1 MRSVHVSLSNLSMRD
16 REVLESRARQLARP
30 DAVEVMGLGS
40 GTYVSFMLRGSA
52 CAVEAHA
59 VDRVVRLLGSVVP
72 VAGSARGVAGVT
84 FVENQ
89 PFLVLDL
96 AADAGKPRPMS
107 VLARAPALQIRSP
120 VTQVI
125 VAVEGPLEL
134 LDVLRV
140 SPLQSSGAGDLSSL
154 QLSGRLP
161 DGTYVVDS
169 TWLLH
174 FAEALGG

>member
-1 MRSVHVSLSNLSMRD
+1 MRSVHLRLSHLSLRD
-16 REVLESRARQLARP
+16 RAVLEERARALARP
-30 DAVEVMGLGS
+30 DVEEQSGLGS

-52 CAVEAHA
+52 CAVEAA
-59 VDRVVRLLGSVVP
+59 TVDRVVRQLGKVVP
-72 VAGSARGVAGVT
+72 VAGASRSIAGVT

-89 PFLVLDL
+89 PYLVMDL
-96 AADAGKPRPMS
+96 AADAGKPRPLS
-107 VLARAPALQIRSP
+107 VLARAPALRIRSP

-140 SPLQSSGAGDLSSL
+140 SPLQASGGGELSAL

-169 TWLLH
+169 AWLLH
-174 FAEALGG
+174 WSEALGG